1 MDKQVHENELLIPAL
16 RIISNNPGISTSEL
30 KDELE
35 KVVDLYPKDKA
46 ILNNRT
52 DNYFSQT
59 VRNLCG
65 SHLSTNEFGKCVN
78 VEKNGNVNCFKIN
91 KKGIMT
97 LKNEMEE
104 EIEEL
109 VEDQS
114 YQMEIEESPVYDAE
128 TLKQASNREPQLS
141 KTSTSKR
148 YKTDARIAKTVLAE
162 KNYKCE
168 YSNLI
173 GKDHITFTTKKG
185 VQYQEGHHLI
195 PIKAQKDFKMNI
207 DRPENIVCL
216 CPICHRAVHNAKKE
230 EKIEILKKIYD
241 NKISDLKKVGIN
253 ISFEDL
259 FNKYYV

>member
-1 MDKQVHENELLIPAL
+1 MDKQVHESELLIPAL
-16 RIISNNPGISTSEL
+16 KIITSNPGISTSGL
-30 KDELE
+30 KEELE
-35 KVVDLYPKDKA
+35 KVVDLYPKDKT
-46 ILNNRT
+46 ILANRT

-65 SHLSTNEFGKCVN
+65 SHLSTNEFGRCVD
-78 VEKNGNVNCFKIN
+78 VEKNGNVNCFTIN
-91 KKGIMT
+91 KNGIT
-97 LKNEMEE
+97 LLSNEMNE

-109 VEDQS
+109 IEDQS
-114 YQMEIEESPVYDAE
+114 YQRKIEDSLVYDE
-128 TLKQASNREPQLS
+128 DTLKKASNRKPELS

-162 KNYKCE
+162 RNYKCE
-168 YSNLI
+168 YAQLI
-173 GKDHITFTTKKG
+173 GTDHITFTTTKE
-185 VQYQEGHHLI
+185 VPYQEGHHLL

-230 EKIEILKKIYD
+230 EKIEILRKLYD
-241 NKISDLKKVGIN
+241 NKIGNLKSVGIY

>member
-1 MDKQVHENELLIPAL
+1 MDKQVHESELLIPAL
-16 RIISNNPGISTSEL
+16 KIISNKPGISTSEL
-30 KDELE
+30 KEELE

-46 ILNNRT
+46 ILTNRT

-65 SHLSTNEFGKCVN
+65 SHLSTNEFGRCVD
-78 VEKNGNVNCFKIN
+78 VEKNENVNCFTIN
-91 KKGIMT
+91 KNGIE
-97 LKNEMEE
+97 LLSDEMYE

-114 YQMEIEESPVYDAE
+114 YQKKIEDSPIYDE
-128 TLKQASNREPQLS
+128 KTLKKASDREPQLS
-141 KTSTSKR
+141 KTSSSRR

-162 KNYKCE
+162 RNYKCE
-168 YSNLI
+168 YAQLT
-173 GKDHITFTTKKG
+173 GKEHITFTTKKE
-185 VQYQEGHHLI
+185 VPYQEGHHLI
-195 PIKAQKDFKMNI
+195 PIKAQKDFEKNI

-230 EKIEILKKIYD
+230 ERIEILKKLYD
-241 NKISDLKKVGIN
+241 NKIDNLKRVGID

>member
-97 LKNEMEE
+97 L
-104 EIEEL
+104 
-109 VEDQS
+109 
-114 YQMEIEESPVYDAE
+114 
-128 TLKQASNREPQLS
+128 
-141 KTSTSKR
+141 
-148 YKTDARIAKTVLAE
+148 
-162 KNYKCE
+162 
-168 YSNLI
+168 
-173 GKDHITFTTKKG
+173 
-185 VQYQEGHHLI
+185 
-195 PIKAQKDFKMNI
+195 
-207 DRPENIVCL
+207 
-216 CPICHRAVHNAKKE
+216 
-230 EKIEILKKIYD
+230 
-241 NKISDLKKVGIN
+241 
-253 ISFEDL
+253 
-259 FNKYYV
+259 